1 MNLEQQVVSLE
12 YAKRLKELGV
22 EQKSL
27 FYWTKAFYPDGVHLD
42 WGVQSKE
49 QNDLEVYEYSAQKIE
64 DVENCSA
71 FTVAELGEMF
81 DRELKI
87 HSGKTVNGLELYY
100 CSFMESSSEECWNKT
115 HCFDGD
121 TEANVRAK
129 MLVYLIENDLYDP
142 KTQKTQTT
150 V

>member
-1 MNLEQQVVSLE
+1 MNLEQQVINLE

-27 FYWTKAFYPDGVHLD
+27 FVWCEYPSNSPPFTM
-42 WGVQSKE
+42 Q
-49 QNDLEVYEYSAQKIE
+49 YSITMFG
-64 DVENCSA
+64 DVEDYAYEMHRDKWSA

-100 CSFMESSSEECWNKT
+100 CSFIESSSEECWNKT

-121 TEANVRAK
+121 TEANARAK
-129 MLVYLIENDLYDP
+129 MLVHLIENDLYDP
-142 KTQKTQTT
+142 QNQKTQTK